1 MGFVLAIY
9 LYAKEKKLISSL
21 EYLPLYYVDLE
32 NTKVAWSTGV
42 ISMPLDRAVGSRTRT

>member
-42 ISMPLDRAVGSRTRT
+42 IFMPLDRAVGSRTRT